1 MKTLK
6 IGYFIESHSP
16 GGLERFVSDT
26 IEIGKSFSTQLTV
39 FYSGREDLLRLVQ
52 KVAPQAHC
60 VPVSVFSTKIIEEW
74 IWLQRPPRLMWK
86 SILPFMD
93 VFRWICL
100 FLNLPLLQKTFR
112 THSVDVLHVVNG
124 GYPASMSCLAAILAA
139 RKSGIPRIVLSILGR
154 PRRRFWLG
162 LERAVDW
169 CVSEAVDAVASCFQK
184 GAESL
189 CCQRNFPSVKSGVL
203 YHGVRTIAGSGSF
216 FSEDM
221 RQKWNLGSGPI
232 IGNISVLE
240 PYKGHRYLIEAV
252 GLLKTEFPS
261 IRCLLVGGGKE
272 YDVIKRYADDRNL
285 GKNIVMVGHVEPDPL
300 VWLSLFDIFV
310 HPTMED
316 ALPYVVL
323 DAMAFGKPI
332 VATQVGGIPEQVM
345 DGESG
350 ILVSPGDSL
359 ALAEAIKKLLKNP
372 ALATRLG
379 QNACA
384 QVREK
389 FSMMSMEHGLSRL
402 YGANGGW
409 K

>member
-26 IEIGKSFSTQLTV
+26 MEIGKGFSTQLTV
-39 FYSGREDLLRLVQ
+39 FYSGREDLLRRVQ
-52 KVAPQAHC
+52 EVVPQAHC
-60 VPVSVFSTKIIEEW
+60 VPVSVFSTKIIEDW
-74 IWLQRPPRLMWK
+74 IWLRRPPRLLWK
-86 SILPFMD
+86 SLLPFMD
-93 VFRWICL
+93 VARWICL
-100 FLNLPLLQKTFR
+100 FLNLPLLRKTFR
-112 THSVDVLHVVNG
+112 AYPVDVLHVVNG

-139 RKSGIPRIVLSILGR
+139 RKCGIPRIVLSVLGM

-162 LERAVDW
+162 LESAVDR
-169 CVSEAVDAVASCFQK
+169 CVSEAVDAVASCSQK

-189 CCQRNFPSVKSGVL
+189 CVRRNFPSVKSGVL
-203 YHGVRTIAGSGSF
+203 YHGVRPIAGSGPL

-221 RQKWNLGSGPI
+221 RKKWKLGPGPI

-252 GLLKTEFPS
+252 GLLKPGFPN
-261 IRCLLVGGGKE
+261 IRCFLVGGGKE

-285 GKNIVMVGHVEPDPL
+285 GENIVMVGHVEPDPL
-300 VWLSLFDIFV
+300 VWLSLFDVFV

-323 DAMAFGKPI
+323 DAMALGKPI
-332 VATQVGGIPEQVM
+332 VATQVGGVPEQVV

-350 ILVSPGDSL
+350 LLVSPGDSP
-359 ALAEAIKKLLKNP
+359 ALAEAIKKLLRNP
-372 ALATRLG
+372 ALATSLG
-379 QNACA
+379 QKGCA
-384 QVREK
+384 RVREK
-389 FSMMSMEHGLSRL
+389 FSMASMEQGLFRL
-402 YGANGGW
+402 YGVSGVW